1 MSPSWMMLFHRCSV
15 FFSTPNDWKGKG
27 ILHKIANAKYFW
39 TTLYLED
46 VDDADEEEEV
56 LAAVVLGG
64 DPAPHVAHRRGVVDL
79 MEQVMSSQFKSYPHI
94 LRFESPLSKHVTSP

>member
-1 MSPSWMMLFHRCSV
+1 MLFHGHCVPKANSI
-15 FFSTPNDWKGKG
+15 FFRPPC
-27 ILHKIANAKYFW
+27 
-39 TTLYLED
+39 LYLED

-79 MEQVMSSQFKSYPHI
+79 MEQVMSSQFKSYLHI
-94 LRFESPLSKHVTSP
+94 FRDGLKS